1 MRYQLILQFRAAS
14 LEDYDSMV
22 ALEDELIS
30 DLGVTARVDGHDMG
44 SGEANIFIFTSD
56 PRQTFRRAMLALD
69 RSGRLQHV
77 KAAFREVGS
86 DLITVIWPDGSNE
99 KFTLT

>member
-1 MRYQLILQFRAAS
+1 MRYQLILQFRAGS
-14 LEDYDSMV
+14 LEDYDTMI
-22 ALEDELIS
+22 ALEDELIR

-56 PRQTFRRAMLALD
+56 PRQTFRQAMPALD

-86 DLITVIWPDGSNE
+86 DLLTVIWPDGCHES
-99 KFTLT
+99 FAVA